1 MVTLVFK
8 KHFTKGNLAGL
19 TITDH
24 LPFVNVERAHSW
36 IENVLQNTGLDWC
49 IAKVRGN
56 ELAEM
61 VFDADNPLEACID
74 VFEQWYEAWK

>member
-24 LPFVNVERAHSW
+24 LPFVSVERTHKW
-36 IENVLQNTGLDWC
+36 IENVLNNTGLDWR
-49 IAKVRGN
+49 IAKVRGD

-74 VFEQWYEAWK
+74 QFEQWYERVK